1 MSYILDALRKA
12 DAERERD
19 PSRGI
24 HAQPAPGAAHAAPR
38 GARWGWMAAGGAGVL
53 LAAGAYVAWFPAPA
67 PVPAPRAMPSAPA
80 AGFVLEAPRKP
91 PVVTIADAVVPP
103 APPPLPEPAAERAPA
118 KTAAAT
124 APKAAPATTPAAPA
138 PAAAAAPSESPPVAA
153 APATAPGGAA
163 TPERIV
169 AVGDLPADVQR
180 ELPKLAISGGVHSE
194 NAAQRMLVV
203 GGQVKGEGAE
213 LAPGVVLEQIRAR
226 SAVLRFKGFRY
237 SVPY

>member
-24 HAQPAPGAAHAAPR
+24 HAQVATLPLEAASRGAPWGWLAFGAAAV
-38 GARWGWMAAGGAGVL
+38 AAGGAY
-53 LAAGAYVAWFPAPA
+53 LAWPTA
-67 PVPAPRAMPSAPA
+67 PVPRPVPVLPAP
-80 AGFVLEAPRKP
+80 GFVLEAPRQ
-91 PVVTIADAVVPP
+91 PVVVPIAAAVVPAAP
-103 APPPLPEPAAERAPA
+103 APVVATAPAAERAQV
-118 KTAAAT
+118 
-124 APKAAPATTPAAPA
+124 KAAPAAVPKAPVPDAAPA
-138 PAAAAAPSESPPVAA
+138 VPAMAEPSVPAAV
-153 APATAPGGAA
+153 PAQ
-163 TPERIV
+163 ERIV
-169 AVGDLPADVQR
+169 AVGELPADVQR
-180 ELPKLAISGGVHSE
+180 ELPKLTISGGVHSE

-237 SVPY
+237 SIPY